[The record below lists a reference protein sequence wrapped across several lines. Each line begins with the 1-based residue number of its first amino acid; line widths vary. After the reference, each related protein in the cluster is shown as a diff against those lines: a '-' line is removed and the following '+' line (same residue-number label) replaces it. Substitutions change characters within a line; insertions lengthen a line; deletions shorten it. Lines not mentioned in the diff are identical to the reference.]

1 MPRVSS
7 WKALA
12 LALLLAATTVLPA
25 GATTVL
31 HMGLSDLAQRADHIF
46 RGTVISVEPGTVHAG
61 GADLPTVTYRLRVDE
76 AFKGDYSATK
86 GVAEIT
92 MVGTLKQPTHDGAI
106 VHFQRLP
113 QLPDLVRGGEYV
125 VFTTPPSS
133 IGLSITVGLGQGA
146 FKIYR
151 SADRQEMVV
160 NEINNAG
167 LSAVIDGP
175 VAYTTLA
182 DAIRQQVGQ

>member
-1 MPRVSS
+1 MFRVSR
-7 WKALA
+7 WRVAA
-12 LALLLAATTVLPA
+12 LALLLTAATVLPA

-31 HMGLSDLAQRADHIF
+31 HMGLSDLAQRADQIF
-46 RGTVISVEPGTVHAG
+46 RGTVISVEPGTVQAG
-61 GADLPTVTYRLRVDE
+61 GAELPTVTYRLRVDE
-76 AFKGDYSATK
+76 AFKGGELAHK

-92 MVGTLKQPTHDGAI
+92 MVGTLKQPTQSGPV

-113 QLPDLVRGGEYV
+113 QLPNLVRGGEYV

-133 IGLSITVGLGQGA
+133 VGLSTTVGLGQGA

-151 SADRQEMVV
+151 SADRQEMAV

-167 LSAVIDGP
+167 LSSTIDGP
-175 VAYTTLA
+175 VTYTTLA
-182 DAIRQQVGQ
+182 DAIRQQLGQ